1 MVSHA
6 RKANATMDESMVT
19 LNLELIQLA
28 STRNGGFTRA
38 QLEVFGIPWPPPRG
52 WKRGLV
58 GQLVARAE
66 FDEFSMKASTVEDLA
81 GREGR

>member
-6 RKANATMDESMVT
+6 QKANETMETRMVT
-19 LNLELIQLA
+19 LNRELIQLA
-28 STRNGGFTRA
+28 ATRNGGFTRA

-52 WKRGLV
+52 WKLRLV
-58 GQLVARAE
+58 GQLVTRAE
-66 FDEFSMKASTVEDLA
+66 FEEFSMKASIVEDLA